1 MGKKVVLGIP
11 LKKITLIITL
21 ITLFTPLFLFG
32 RDIKVIESSGL
43 AAIINAGK
51 SQGIKKGELLS
62 IRRFQDGQWIEIT
75 FAEVTHSRRKMARIQ
90 VADGAPLMALRVNDT
105 VFPIDWTKKTSEQAA
120 KVRNGKASVSTIRF
134 LSLQDQEGMYIGPM
148 VNYFIPIGDMRD
160 VYEEQIGY
168 GGILGS
174 RLRADWDITVRF
186 YAVSNPQ
193 RWSIWDIQL
202 MGRKYWDRTFLVD
215 FGYGLTYRAMLTND
229 FYSLF
234 GGAGN
239 IKLGFLIGCGFSLP
253 LSVNSSMEFG
263 GLYHYYP
270 DFGGR
275 PASFF
280 TVGGR
285 LCL

>member
-1 MGKKVVLGIP
+1 MVCKFALGIP
-11 LKKITLIITL
+11 LKKTVIIISFITLLLPFFAIAK
-21 ITLFTPLFLFG
+21 
-32 RDIKVIESSGL
+32 DVKVIESSGL

-51 SQGIKKGELLS
+51 SQGINKGELLS
-62 IRRFQDGQWIEIT
+62 VRRYQGGQWVEIT

-90 VADGAPLMALRVNDT
+90 VADGAPLKALKVND
-105 VFPIDWTKKTSEQAA
+105 VVYPIDWSNKTSERAA
-120 KVRNGKASVSTIRF
+120 KVKNGKASVSTIRF

-148 VNYFIPIGDMRD
+148 VNYFIPIGDMRK

-186 YAVSNPQ
+186 YSVSNPQ
-193 RWSIWDIQL
+193 RWSIWDLQL
-202 MGRKYWDRTFLVD
+202 VGRKYWDRTFLVD
-215 FGYGLTYRAMLTND
+215 FGYGLTYRAFLSND
-229 FYSLF
+229 FIGLF

-253 LSVNSSMEFG
+253 LSVNSSLEFG

-270 DFGGR
+270 DFGVR
-275 PASFF
+275 SASFF
-280 TVGGR
+280 TVGAR